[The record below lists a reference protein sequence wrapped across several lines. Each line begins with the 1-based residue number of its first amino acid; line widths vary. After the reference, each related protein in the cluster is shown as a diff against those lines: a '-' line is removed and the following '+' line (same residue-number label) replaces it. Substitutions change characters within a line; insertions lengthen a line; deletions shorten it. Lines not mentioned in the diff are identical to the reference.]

1 MGNEVKK
8 VLVLGSTGSIG
19 ENTLDVV
26 RQFSDKFKIAGLV
39 AGKNGEKLKKQLEEF
54 KPEAVALFDGE
65 IEVPAGTRFYSGE
78 EGITSL
84 IEDIEFDIVVAAISG
99 ASGIVPTF
107 EASKKAKRVA
117 LANKESLV
125 CAGKF
130 IKSVAKEIIP
140 VDSEHSAIFQALLS
154 GKKEEVKEII
164 LTASGGP
171 FRGKKLEELRNV
183 KPEDALSHPNWDM
196 GSKVTVDSATLMNK
210 GLEVIEAVW
219 LFDVPVEKIKVVV
232 HPQSIVHSMVRF
244 CDNSFIAQMG
254 KPDMRIPIAYA
265 LSYPERLFL
274 SDELGMDF
282 YGVSLTFEEPD
293 VETFKCLK
301 LAFDALN
308 RGYPYPIILNAAD
321 EIAVSY
327 FLNRKIP
334 FTAIPE
340 VIEKTM
346 EILNLSPPETIEEV
360 ISIDR
365 LARETAEKVAQ
376 AFIVSIS

>member
-1 MGNEVKK
+1 MGNGTKK
-8 VLVLGSTGSIG
+8 VLILGSTGSIG
-19 ENTLDVV
+19 ENTLDII
-26 RQFSDKFKIAGLV
+26 RQFPERFKVTGLV
-39 AGKNGEKLKKQLEEF
+39 AGKNSEKLKKQMEKF
-54 KPEAVALFDGE
+54 NPEAVALFEGE
-65 IEVPAGTRFYSGE
+65 LETPVGVDFYSGE
-78 EGITSL
+78 EGIKSL
-84 IEDIEFDIVVAAISG
+84 IQDIDFDIVVAAISG
-99 ASGIVPTF
+99 ASGIIPTF
-107 EASKKAKRVA
+107 ESAKKAERVA

-130 IKSVAKEIIP
+130 IKAVAKELVP

-154 GKKEEVKEII
+154 GKKEEIKEII

-171 FRGKKLEELRNV
+171 FRGKKLEELKDV

-196 GSKVTVDSATLMNK
+196 GNKVTIDSATLMNK

-265 LSYPERLFL
+265 LSYPERLPL
-274 SDELGMDF
+274 PDNLGMEF
-282 YGVSLTFEEPD
+282 YEMSLTFEKPD
-293 VETFKCLK
+293 LKTFKCLR
-301 LAFDALN
+301 LAFEALD

-321 EIAVSY
+321 EVAVNS
-327 FLNRKIP
+327 FLKGKIP

-346 EILNLSPPETIEEV
+346 DILNLSSPETIEEV
-360 ISIDR
+360 VSIDK
-365 LARETAEKVAQ
+365 LARETAEKVVQSFLA
-376 AFIVSIS
+376 